1 MAFFCLRK
9 TALTPLKSLTLK
21 AVGRLSQPQR
31 IFRLAQRRELLAAA
45 HH

>member
-1 MAFFCLRK
+1 MSAKNSAHL
-9 TALTPLKSLTLK
+9 LKSLALK